1 MVRLAAEEIPG
12 DDSRSLASL
21 TTMGRS
27 LPIRPILALAL
38 CLTATGASAQ
48 QYGQWSWWATL
59 GGETRQ
65 RTATIGTNRLSN
77 NDEQSLRVFTSL
89 SGFVIAPSIA
99 GFDLGLDLQT
109 IRNSGDVELDQMRT
123 GYDGRLRVLP
133 LSAFPSEIWIGRT
146 QYDYQGVTADDPIT
160 LVNQPVASDTWG
172 GRLRLRSGP
181 LSGLLVGTDE
191 TVTQFQRDGL
201 ASDTTSRSFADW
213 SGGGRFKHHA
223 RLDYNNWDYGALDY
237 QLQDM
242 TLGITERGPLTS
254 EWNWDLS
261 GTLQRRDL
269 QYGGAAPYSNDI
281 GRLQNRFVRLGK
293 GGRNVDISQ
302 TSGFFSDGS
311 AYESQSHLVLARFQQ
326 PFGPRFSLTPFAGF
340 GTQLA
345 GDLRIQIPQAGLSA
359 SWSGTAGPV
368 EIAANGTVAYL
379 SLTSNDEALT
389 PSSTDLSA
397 GGGFSLAHGDR
408 SGLAKL
414 FEVSVNN
421 NQFRSSGEVVEGI
434 PGSGGIS
441 GTGTEDRTSARL
453 SFARQRNQFGANLWG
468 QWEKRESSGD
478 AVVNP
483 FSSTLLTGSLQVNGP
498 RFNAQAGWGATTFV
512 TTSSEKVH
520 YVAGGASYR
529 PWYFLQ
535 LEGSYRTDTRVLA
548 LAPDINGTRWEGGA
562 AFQLGLLVLR
572 AHMFEATEMV
582 EGAGGRTDT
591 GFTLS
596 IDRSFQGWL
605 PIVTAPQRRGVIR

>member
-1 MVRLAAEEIPG
+1 MTMRYPPQCRLIP
-12 DDSRSLASL
+12 A
-21 TTMGRS
+21 
-27 LPIRPILALAL
+27 IAF
-38 CLTATGASAQ
+38 CLMATAASAQ

-59 GGETRQ
+59 GGESRQ

-77 NDEQSLRVFTSL
+77 IDEQSLRVFTGL
-89 SGFVIAPSIA
+89 SGYVIAPPIV

-109 IRNSGDVELDQMRT
+109 IRNSGDVELDQTRT
-123 GYDGRLRVLP
+123 GYDGRLRILP
-133 LSAFPSEIWIGRT
+133 LSPFPSEFWIGRT

-160 LVNQPVASDTWG
+160 LVNQPVALDTWG

-191 TVTQFQRDGL
+191 TLTRFQRDAP

-213 SGGGRFKHHA
+213 SGGRRFKHHA
-223 RLDYNNWDYGALDY
+223 RLDYNNWDYGAFDY
-237 QLQDM
+237 HLQDM
-242 TLGITERGPLTS
+242 TLGITERGPLTN

-261 GTLQRRDL
+261 GTMQRRDL
-269 QYGGAAPYSNDI
+269 QYGPAAPYSSDI
-281 GRLQNRFVRLGK
+281 GRMQNRFVRLGK
-293 GGRNVDISQ
+293 GGRNLDISQ
-302 TSGFFSDGS
+302 TSGFSSDGS
-311 AYESQSHLVLARFQQ
+311 GYESQSHLVLARFQQ
-326 PFGPRFSLTPFAGF
+326 PFGPRISLTPFAGF
-340 GTQLA
+340 GTQIA
-345 GDLRIQIPQAGLSA
+345 GDLRIQIPQAGVSA
-359 SWSGTAGPV
+359 SWSGAAGPV
-368 EIAANGTVAYL
+368 GIAANGVLSYL

-397 GGGFSLAHGDR
+397 GGGFSLAHGDT

-483 FSSTLLTGSLQVNGP
+483 FSSTLVTGSLQVNGP
-498 RFNAQAGWGATTFV
+498 RFNAQAGLGATTLV
-512 TTSSEKVH
+512 TTSTEKVH

-529 PWYFLQ
+529 PWHFLQ

-548 LAPDINGTRWEGGA
+548 LAPDVDGSRWEGGA
-562 AFQLGLLVLR
+562 AFQFGRLVLR
-572 AHMFEATEMV
+572 AHIFEATEAV
-582 EGAGGRTDT
+582 EGSNERTDT
-591 GFTLS
+591 GFNVSLA
-596 IDRSFQGWL
+596 RSFQGWL
-605 PIVTAPQRRGVIR
+605 PIVTGPQRRGVIR